1 MKRTLACVAVSAAAL
16 LAGACDDERPA
27 PVAPSPVAPAQPKP
41 AAAPTPATDPN
52 APIPAAPAAATP
64 TPAQVDAAIRKGSD
78 YLVRAQ
84 NKDGSWGSTAP
95 TLTID
100 IYAPGPGA
108 YEAYQVATSALA
120 VSALIDVTR
129 GGFADVKGA
138 EESIRRGTDF
148 LMAHSRVPRA
158 SIDVLYNSWAH
169 AYMLETFARLLATEK
184 DEARRA
190 ALKKASADCLDML
203 ATFEYAEGG
212 WGYYDFNS
220 QLRKPAD
227 GATSFGTASVLT
239 GMRMAKDQGVTIPK
253 RLVDRAVAFLEKL
266 RHPDGSFAYS
276 WDHRFWPQGPI
287 NKIKGSLARTPACYA
302 ALRDWGTSVTDAQVV
317 TAFDNLEKEGRF
329 LHIARK
335 YPRPHETW
343 YQNSGYF
350 TFYGYENASRLLPVL
365 TKERRARA
373 VASFTTYLVP
383 LQEPDGSWWDYQ
395 LYGYHKPYGTAYVLS
410 TLTRCR

>member
-1 MKRTLACVAVSAAAL
+1 MKRTLACLAVSAAAL
-16 LAGACDDERPA
+16 LVGACDNDRLT
-27 PVAPSPVAPAQPKP
+27 PVAPAQQKR
-41 AAAPTPATDPN
+41 AAAPAPPAVSD
-52 APIPAAPAAATP
+52 APIPAAPAAVTP
-64 TPAQVDAAIRKGSD
+64 TPQQVDAAIRKGAEF
-78 YLVRAQ
+78 LIRTQ
-84 NKDGSWGSTAP
+84 NKDGSWGSTGP
-95 TLTID
+95 TLTVD

-120 VSALIDVTR
+120 VSALIDVSR
-129 GGFADVKGA
+129 GVISDLKGVDQ
-138 EESIRRGTDF
+138 SIRRGTDYLF
-148 LMAHSRVPRA
+148 AHSRVPRA

-169 AYMLETFARLLATEK
+169 TYMLEAFARLLATEK

-190 ALKKASADCLDML
+190 ALKKASADCVDML
-203 ATFEYAEGG
+203 VKFEYAEGG
-212 WGYYDFNS
+212 WGYYDFNA

-227 GATSFGTASVLT
+227 GATSFGTGSTLAAL
-239 GMRMAKDQGVTIPK
+239 RMAADQGIDVPK
-253 RLVDRAVAFLEKL
+253 RLTDRAVTFLEKL

-287 NKIKGSLARTPACYA
+287 NKIKGSLARTPACFV
-302 ALRDWGTSVTDAQVV
+302 ALRDWGGRVSEAQVV
-317 TAFDNLEKEGRF
+317 TALDHLEKEGHF

-350 TFYGYENASRLLPVL
+350 CFYGYEYASRLLGVVP
-365 TKERRARA
+365 KERRARA
-373 VASFTTYLVP
+373 VTAYTTYLVP